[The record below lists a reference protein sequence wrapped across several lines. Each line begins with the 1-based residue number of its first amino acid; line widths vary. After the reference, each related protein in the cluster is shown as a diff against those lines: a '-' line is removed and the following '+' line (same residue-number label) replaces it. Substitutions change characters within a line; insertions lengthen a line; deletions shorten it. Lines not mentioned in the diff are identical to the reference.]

1 MSAEQAGD
9 LGEVR
14 ARTRETVEAMQAQA
28 SEALELTRRIEKLT
42 GGTSSSYAG
51 MRTRVEARET
61 LRQVRL
67 LAGTLKK
74 LDEGSRA
81 NTSRVLEDP
90 SQDR

>member
-1 MSAEQAGD
+1 MSSEQAGD
-9 LGEVR
+9 LGKVR
-14 ARTRETVEAMQAQA
+14 ARTQETVEAMEAQA
-28 SEALELTRRIEKLT
+28 SEVLELARRIETLT
-42 GGTSSSYAG
+42 GGTSDSYAG

-61 LRQVRL
+61 LRQVLL

-90 SQDR
+90 FQDR